1 MSSAVWPA
9 PTDWSSRAPVTAAY
23 LFATC
28 VLSVFVAKRI
38 TTFAALRTLSLARA
52 LVVLVLVESLL
63 FILVSSFLVLGV
75 GTSES
80 LLACQLGILWCI
92 IFYASSKVAIYAFLM
107 ERVHLVH
114 GNTSRGR
121 VTRMRSRWYQVGFVF
136 FVLWVTVTVTLAVG
150 RISLIRAQDG
160 ACVIGLHP
168 WASIPLLAM
177 DLLVNVFLTSAFVV
191 PIWGRLKLS
200 SAPVGKAQR
209 LARNSVLAAICALIT
224 SFANMLTLTLRH
236 GHELSWVCL
245 GTCGI
250 DVFLNACI
258 IYIITSH
265 DNGSNRTGHSSS
277 VKPPAW
283 SGRRERDEATSA
295 WSRREEGQGVP
306 LAKSTPGYFPECE
319 DDITLPTPVMFSG
332 LIGGVRREDGRR
344 GRGSGEGHRPRRW
357 SGIDVSREV
366 VVEVEP
372 PIDVRLDGL
381 EEEEGEGEKGSSENE
396 VVDWEVLD
404 V

>member
-1 MSSAVWPA
+1 
-9 PTDWSSRAPVTAAY
+9 
-23 LFATC
+23 
-28 VLSVFVAKRI
+28 
-38 TTFAALRTLSLARA
+38 
-52 LVVLVLVESLL
+52 
-63 FILVSSFLVLGV
+63 
-75 GTSES
+75 
-80 LLACQLGILWCI
+80 
-92 IFYASSKVAIYAFLM
+92 
-107 ERVHLVH
+107 
-114 GNTSRGR
+114 
-121 VTRMRSRWYQVGFVF
+121 
-136 FVLWVTVTVTLAVG
+136 
-150 RISLIRAQDG
+150 
-160 ACVIGLHP
+160 
-168 WASIPLLAM
+168 
-177 DLLVNVFLTSAFVV
+177 
-191 PIWGRLKLS
+191 
-200 SAPVGKAQR
+200 
-209 LARNSVLAAICALIT
+209 
-224 SFANMLTLTLRH
+224 MLTLTLRH

-245 GTCGI
+245 GSKSPSPPPPLYLQRPTTPALDVSTLTPCLSVLSLACGI